1 MIYLI
6 IAGGPAKA
14 CCSNWRSF
22 PDISLQYLRGIS
34 DNTNLQRRWEQIS
47 LISSLVSFLGDKCG
61 AAENYTIFSGWVDQL
76 PPASEDLT
84 RPAGGLQDPGWRQNE
99 GHCGQLPTPPASEWK
114 KCQLLELKIVNDDVI
129 CTNFNSMLLY
139 ISLNIITILSISI
152 EFVNPTPWSR
162 IISGWS
168 PHIIPSLS
176 FKEIF
181 GRCNWPD
188 ASNPDITLA

>member
-1 MIYLI
+1 MLLPLTELPEPLPTVPTRDLWPHQ
-6 IAGGPAKA
+6 PATKVRTELPQQA
-14 CCSNWRSF
+14 MFR
-22 PDISLQYLRGIS
+22 
-34 DNTNLQRRWEQIS
+34 
-47 LISSLVSFLGDKCG
+47 SLVINLI
-61 AAENYTIFSGWVDQL
+61 NTLFSGWVDQL

-176 FKEIF
+176 FKAFF